1 MQPVMDLCYSRQQVD
16 RREPTPR
23 LSLGDHMRA
32 WLKRNRPGAMRLPRL
47 ATQYPAQYGAPNLGP
62 GCAGC

>member
-32 WLKRNRPGAMRLPRL
+32 CRKSGPIEPFLSQSKRE
-47 ATQYPAQYGAPNLGP
+47 TEVTE
-62 GCAGC
+62 